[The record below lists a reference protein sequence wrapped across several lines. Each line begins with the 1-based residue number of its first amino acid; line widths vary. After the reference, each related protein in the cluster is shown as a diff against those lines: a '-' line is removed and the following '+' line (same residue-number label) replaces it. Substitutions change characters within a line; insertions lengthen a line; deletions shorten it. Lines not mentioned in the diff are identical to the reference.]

1 MAVMSAYPKASVKT
15 ELGNILKDVEYLTL
29 NAPQMFTTITETK
42 KVKNNTLHVKIK

>member
-15 ELGNILKDVEYLTL
+15 ELGNILKDVEQYLTL

-42 KVKNNTLHVKIK
+42 KSEK